1 MSVRGFRLSFNAWIW
16 RLSSISWFISSKYH
30 PSFLL
35 NFFTG
40 LTHPKEIHFPL
51 SLIGSSV
58 LEMDEMVCW
67 SALVMMSSEVRWIKW
82 SSGSSPGFL
91 MGEFSSTRTILG
103 VGIRGGM
110 DWVAQKAS
118 TVSLVFILE
127 ISRLR
132 LKVSA
137 RLDGQQTEDHLFFS
151 SSERILVMEGFSLMA
166 WRPRFALLTR
176 SFSSN

>member
-1 MSVRGFRLSFNAWIW
+1 
-16 RLSSISWFISSKYH
+16 
-30 PSFLL
+30 
-35 NFFTG
+35 
-40 LTHPKEIHFPL
+40 
-51 SLIGSSV
+51 
-58 LEMDEMVCW
+58 
-67 SALVMMSSEVRWIKW
+67 
-82 SSGSSPGFL
+82 

-166 WRPRFALLTR
+166 
-176 SFSSN
+176 